1 MWGVVA
7 GSMWWMV
14 AESMWWV
21 EAKNNAYFGLS
32 AKSLSVGPS
41 VAIFSLSPNK
51 ILLRHICWLKC
62 VCGGKKLE
70 EIVSNENVGPT
81 KFHGVI

>member
-1 MWGVVA
+1 MPDIAFSNICGGLVA
-7 GSMWWMV
+7 ESMWWVV

-41 VAIFSLSPNK
+41 VAI
-51 ILLRHICWLKC
+51 I
-62 VCGGKKLE
+62 
-70 EIVSNENVGPT
+70 
-81 KFHGVI
+81 